1 MTDDETT
8 DGEATEDRSTD
19 DGSTH
24 DATHEETPEAA
35 DRHDGRGGGQSRSV
49 IPRWLVPLLIGLV
62 TITAGVVTWR
72 AGQLASSAAFEDRQS
87 VGQTIKQQQQLI
99 EAGLSTVNA
108 SVAYVDYSADYA
120 EAAALD
126 DLAEEAL
133 QQGNAEI
140 AESLVKSADQQ
151 RLTASAKAREVGV
164 FGTESLLT
172 QVVTDS
178 TEPLP
183 FDIMEQLAARQAAV
197 STGITSPGVLDPDA
211 WATRADDTRTRVRWL
226 RLATVLLLFSV
237 VAYTVAEL
245 TSHIRTRRLAFVA
258 GSVIYVV
265 VAATT
270 FVSVF

>member
-8 DGEATEDRSTD
+8 A
-19 DGSTH
+19 
-24 DATHEETPEAA
+24 EET
-35 DRHDGRGGGQSRSV
+35 DGAEGATGGATDVGTDASRRV

-87 VGQTIKQQQQLI
+87 VGQTIKQQQQLT

-108 SVAYVDYSADYA
+108 GVAYVEYVAAFA
-120 EAAALD
+120 EATALD
-126 DLAEEAL
+126 DLADESES
-133 QQGNAEI
+133 QGDTELA
-140 AESLVKSADQQ
+140 SDLRTQADET
-151 RLTASAKAREVGV
+151 RLTASAKARAVGV

-178 TEPLP
+178 KEPLP
-183 FDIMEQLAARQAAV
+183 FDIQEQLTSRRAEL

-211 WATRADDTRTRVRWL
+211 WAAKADDTRTQVRAL
-226 RLATVLLLFSV
+226 RLAAVLLLFGA

-245 TSHIRTRRLAFVA
+245 TPSARTRRVGFLA
-258 GSVIYVV
+258 GSAIYAIVTV
-265 VAATT
+265 TT